1 MEKMKRNVGNLLMCL
16 AEIVIG
22 ILLLIDP
29 VGFTAGIIITLGAL
43 LAVFG
48 IISIIGYFRAA
59 PEEAAHKSGLAMG
72 LTAVSAALVCIFKTG
87 WFIAAFPLI
96 TVFYGVLILLS
107 GIGKIQWSIDML
119 RLKQKYWF
127 IALIGAALSVLFA
140 VLVLANP
147 FSSTIVLW
155 NFIAISLI
163 IEAVMDILA
172 FIFGIK
178 QKKQNSD

>member
-16 AEIVIG
+16 AEIVFG

-29 VGFTAGIIITLGAL
+29 VGFTAGIIATLGIL
-43 LAVFG
+43 LAVLG
-48 IISIIGYFRAA
+48 IVSIIGYFRAS
-59 PEEAAHKSGLAMG
+59 PEEAAQKGGLSIG
-72 LTAVSAALVCIFKTG
+72 LVALSAALVCIFKTG

-107 GIGKIQWSIDML
+107 GIGKIQWAVDML

-127 IALIGAALSVLFA
+127 IALIGAVLSVLFA

-147 FSSTIVLW
+147 FTSTVLLW

-163 IEAVMDILA
+163 VEAVVDILA
-172 FIFGIK
+172 FIFGMK
-178 QKKQNSD
+178 QK